1 MTTETAETA
10 PAHQPSG
17 TIPGLDGLRAV
28 SVLAVMLYHGGAA
41 WMKGGYL
48 GVEIFFV
55 ISGFLIT
62 TLLLREWAVTG
73 RIALGAFWVRRA
85 RRLVPAVT
93 ALLLAM
99 LALGAFWLGPKA
111 AQFRADLVASA
122 AYGENWHQ
130 IASGSS
136 YFADNG
142 LPVLR
147 HLWSL
152 AVEGQFYLAW
162 PLLLVGLLLLA
173 RRWSPAPVVA
183 TVLLGLASAAWM
195 AWTADPHNPSSLRAL
210 ESLNRAYLGTDTRAF
225 GLLAGASV
233 ALVLA
238 RKPRLGGR
246 ALDGAA
252 LLGLAGLLVLCGT
265 LDSVD
270 ARLYRGGFLLA
281 DGLTILVIL
290 SLALPGP
297 GGMKRVLGLG
307 ILEAVGRRSYSLYL
321 WHWPVFR
328 LVAPGLEGPG
338 WTLLRWALA
347 FALAEASYR
356 YVEAPFRTK
365 EFLRSRWGDLQG
377 RGGRP
382 RQLAHAFT
390 VAALLLGTAWSATAL
405 ARQAPYVDEVQEAL
419 RLNAAALDS
428 LAAAPLAAPG
438 PEAVPAAHRTPALV
452 EIGVGPLPEGLTIT
466 AIGDSVMK
474 GAALALKAEGEA
486 RLGEGRIVINAEE
499 SRPFSQA
506 VSVVK
511 AYKTQKRL
519 GDVVVIHLGT
529 NNSSIP
535 ESQFQ
540 RLMELLSDRKLVL
553 FLNAKSDKEEACE
566 AVNRS
571 LLRQAGGGGNAKV
584 LDWNAVG
591 GAHPELFYE
600 DRTHLRPGG
609 ARFYAESILAEIARE
624 PRVKAAL
631 AAPAAASPALAPTQA
646 PGQVPAPAPT
656 HAPAP
661 SPAPAAPAA
670 APAAAGSPL
679 PPPASPSSADS
690 RPGGR

>member
-1 MTTETAETA
+1 MIRETAEPTPA
-10 PAHQPSG
+10 PQAQG

-62 TLLLREWAVTG
+62 TLLLREWEGSG
-73 RIALGAFWVRRA
+73 RIALGAFWIRRA
-85 RRLVPAVT
+85 RRLVPALT

-111 AQFRADLVASA
+111 AQYRADLVASA

-136 YFADNG
+136 YFADQG

-152 AVEGQFYLAW
+152 AVEGQFYLLW
-162 PLLLVGLLLLA
+162 PLLLMGLLRASKRWRPAPLLA
-173 RRWSPAPVVA
+173 TA
-183 TVLLGLASAAWM
+183 LLGLASAVWM
-195 AWTADPHNPSSLRAL
+195 AWLADPHNPSSARAL

-225 GLLAGASV
+225 GLLAGALL

-238 RKPRLGGR
+238 RKPREGGR
-246 ALDGAA
+246 ATDGAA
-252 LLGLAGLLVLCGT
+252 LAALAGLLALCAS
-265 LDSVD
+265 LDSLD
-270 ARLYRGGFLLA
+270 ARLYRGGFLLV

-290 SLALPGP
+290 GLALPRP
-297 GGMKRVLGLG
+297 GLMKRVLGLE
-307 ILEAVGRRSYSLYL
+307 ILEAIGRRSYSLYL

-328 LVAPGLEGPG
+328 LVAPGQEGPA
-338 WTLLRWALA
+338 WTLLRWALS
-347 FALAEASYR
+347 FTLAEASYR
-356 YVEAPFRTK
+356 FVEAPFRTR
-365 EFLRSRWGDLQG
+365 EFLRSRWADLRG
-377 RGGRP
+377 RTGRR
-382 RQLAHAFT
+382 RQLAHALT
-390 VAALLLGTAWSATAL
+390 VAALLMGTAWSATAL

-428 LAAAPLAAPG
+428 LAALPAAPA
-438 PEAVPAAHRTPALV
+438 PEAAPAAKRVPALV

-486 RLGEGRIVINAEE
+486 RLGEGRIAINAEE
-499 SRPFSQA
+499 SRPFAQA

-511 AYKTQKRL
+511 TYKAQKRL

-540 RLMELLSDRKLVL
+540 RLMELLADRQLVL
-553 FLNAKSDKEEACE
+553 FLTAKSDKEEACE
-566 AVNRS
+566 AVNRA
-571 LLRQAGGGGNAKV
+571 LLRQAAPGSNARV
-584 LDWNAVG
+584 LDWNALG
-591 GAHPELFYE
+591 AAHPELFYE

-609 ARFYAESILAEIARE
+609 TRFYADSILAEIAKE
-624 PRVKAAL
+624 PRVKAGL
-631 AAPAAASPALAPTQA
+631 STAAPAAQAPAHTPATVPATPAPASPGTGSV
-646 PGQVPAPAPT
+646 PGAAPAPAP
-656 HAPAP
+656 PP
-661 SPAPAAPAA
+661 SVP
-670 APAAAGSPL
+670 
-679 PPPASPSSADS
+679 DR
-690 RPGGR
+690 RPGTR

>member
-1 MTTETAETA
+1 MTSDSTQAQASEPVQ
-10 PAHQPSG
+10 PAG

-62 TLLLREWAVTG
+62 TLLLREWEGTG
-73 RIALGAFWVRRA
+73 RIALGAFWIRRA

-111 AQFRADLVASA
+111 AQYRADLVASA

-162 PLLLVGLLLLA
+162 PLLLMGLLALS
-173 RRWSPAPVVA
+173 RWWKHAPVLA
-183 TVLLGLASAAWM
+183 TALLGLASAAWM
-195 AWTADPHNPSSLRAL
+195 AWTADPHNPSSTLAL
-210 ESLNRAYLGTDTRAF
+210 ETLNRAYLGTDTRAF
-225 GLLAGASV
+225 GLLAGALL

-238 RKPRLGGR
+238 RKPRQGGR
-246 ALDGAA
+246 AADGAA
-252 LLGLAGLLVLCGT
+252 LLGLAGLLVLCAT
-265 LDSVD
+265 LDSLD
-270 ARLYRGGFLLA
+270 ARLYRGGFLLV
-281 DGLTILVIL
+281 DGLTVLVIL

-297 GGMKRVLGLG
+297 KGMKRALGLE

-328 LVAPGLEGPG
+328 LVAPGLSGPG

-356 YVEAPFRTK
+356 FVEAPFRAR

-377 RGGRP
+377 RAGRP
-382 RQLAHAFT
+382 RQFAHVFT

-405 ARQAPYVDEVQEAL
+405 ARQAPYVDEVQAAL

-428 LAAAPLAAPG
+428 LAAPPAAGATAGLVPAPAPR
-438 PEAVPAAHRTPALV
+438 VPAAV
-452 EIGVGPLPEGLTIT
+452 EIGVGPLPDGLTIT

-486 RLGEGRIVINAEE
+486 RLGEGRIAINAEE
-499 SRPFSQA
+499 SRPFAQA

-511 AYKTQKRL
+511 AYKAQKRL

-535 ESQFQ
+535 DAQFE
-540 RLMELLSDRKLVL
+540 RLMELLSDRRLVL
-553 FLNAKSDKEEACE
+553 FLNAKSDKEEACD
-566 AVNRS
+566 AVNRA
-571 LLRQAGGGGNAKV
+571 LLRQAAGGANARV

-591 GAHPELFYE
+591 AAHPELFYE

-631 AAPAAASPALAPTQA
+631 GASAVVSPAQTPPQASAPPPAPAT
-646 PGQVPAPAPT
+646 PAPAPA
-656 HAPAP
+656 HADA
-661 SPAPAAPAA
+661 
-670 APAAAGSPL
+670 PL
-679 PPPASPSSADS
+679 PIPASPATPSPRDG